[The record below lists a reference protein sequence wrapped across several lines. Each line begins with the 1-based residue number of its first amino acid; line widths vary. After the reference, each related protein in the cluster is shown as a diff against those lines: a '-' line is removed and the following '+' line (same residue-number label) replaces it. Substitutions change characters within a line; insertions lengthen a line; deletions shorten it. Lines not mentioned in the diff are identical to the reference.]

1 MKTPFSLNSNRQ
13 ETIASTVNSSA
24 QLMSKG
30 AQLGS
35 RLNTKKSNDAQS
47 AFEQQMQANLEKE
60 RRYYE
65 EMVGIA
71 EDNSIVNLDDLKK
84 QMWKAEKELK
94 NFKNFA
100 KTKSLAQAK
109 KVIQED
115 TAAAQWSELN
125 TGIDQWKLKYLYP
138 FGNIAPLRDDA
149 KGNES
154 Q

>member
-1 MKTPFSLNSNRQ
+1 
-13 ETIASTVNSSA
+13 
-24 QLMSKG
+24 
-30 AQLGS
+30 
-35 RLNTKKSNDAQS
+35 
-47 AFEQQMQANLEKE
+47 MQANLEKE

-71 EDNSIVNLDDLKK
+71 EDNTIVDLDELKK
-84 QMWKAEKELK
+84 QIWRAESQLK

-100 KTKSLAQAK
+100 KSKSLAQAK
-109 KVIQED
+109 KIIQED

-138 FGNIAPLRDDA
+138 FGNIAPLTDA
-149 KGNES
+149 SGGNES